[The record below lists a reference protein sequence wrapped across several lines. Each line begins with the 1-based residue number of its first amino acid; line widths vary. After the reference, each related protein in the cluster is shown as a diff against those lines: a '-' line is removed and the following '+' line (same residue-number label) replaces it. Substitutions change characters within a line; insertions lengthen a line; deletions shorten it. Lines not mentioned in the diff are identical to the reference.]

1 MGNIQYQLCSIIAQ
15 SIQPIPK
22 HVKQTR
28 LRQIKMVGHC
38 ARQLTWTLK
47 KKIKVIKGKNK
58 RQNWGTSLV
67 VQWLRLHLP
76 MQGVQV

>member
-15 SIQPIPK
+15 SIQPISK

-47 KKIKVIKGKNK
+47 KNQSHKGEK
-58 RQNWGTSLV
+58 
-67 VQWLRLHLP
+67 
-76 MQGVQV
+76 